1 MIEADLRTLL
11 DRIETKLDQIINRHQ
26 IRDYYSTSDIAEILK
41 RSEFTVRQWCRLRRV
56 HAEKRLCGRGRS
68 QEWMISHSEL
78 QRIQS
83 EGLLPLEH

>member
-11 DRIETKLDQIINRHQ
+11 DRIETKLDQIINQRQ
-26 IRDYYSTSDIAEILK
+26 LQDYYSTSDIAEILK

-56 HAEKRLCGRGRS
+56 HAEKRPCGRGRS
-68 QEWMISHSEL
+68 QEWIILHSEL

>member
-26 IRDYYSTSDIAEILK
+26 IQDYYSTSDIAEILK
-41 RSEFTVRQWCRLRRV
+41 RSEFTVRQWCRLHRV
-56 HAEKRLCGRGRS
+56 HAEKRPCGRGRS
-68 QEWMISHSEL
+68 QEWMISHVEL

>member
-26 IRDYYSTSDIAEILK
+26 IQDYYSTSDIAEILK

>member
-26 IRDYYSTSDIAEILK
+26 IQDYYSTSDIAEILK
-41 RSEFTVRQWCRLRRV
+41 RSVLTVRQWCRLRRV
-56 HAEKRLCGRGRS
+56 HAEKRPCGRGRS

>member
-26 IRDYYSTSDIAEILK
+26 IQDYYSTSDIAEILK

-56 HAEKRLCGRGRS
+56 HAEKRPCGRGRS

>member
-26 IRDYYSTSDIAEILK
+26 IQDYYSTSDVAEILK
-41 RSEFTVRQWCRLRRV
+41 RSEFTVRQWCRLRRI
-56 HAEKRLCGRGRS
+56 HAEKRPCGRGRS

>member
-26 IRDYYSTSDIAEILK
+26 TQNYYSTSDIAEILK

>member
-11 DRIETKLDQIINRHQ
+11 DRIETRLDQIINRHQ
-26 IRDYYSTSDIAEILK
+26 IQDYYSTSDIAEILK

-56 HAEKRLCGRGRS
+56 HAEKRPCGRGRS